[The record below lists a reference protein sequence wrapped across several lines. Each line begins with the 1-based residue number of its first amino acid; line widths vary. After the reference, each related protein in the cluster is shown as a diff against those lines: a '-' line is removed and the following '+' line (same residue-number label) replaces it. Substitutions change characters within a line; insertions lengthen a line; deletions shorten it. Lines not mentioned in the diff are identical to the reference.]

1 MRFFH
6 WSILA
11 KLSASL
17 LSAVSGSKSDPK
29 VVILMPY
36 NGEII
41 MKVHLDSLFDVV
53 DLFAIVEGKY
63 TLSGLRKAKYS
74 SHGNEK
80 VSKLLKMQIS

>member
-1 MRFFH
+1 
-6 WSILA
+6 
-11 KLSASL
+11 
-17 LSAVSGSKSDPK
+17 
-29 VVILMPY
+29 
-36 NGEII
+36 